1 MSYHIVGLN
10 SLIKNNLIRI
20 INSNKDYYLVDLD
33 KLSYQIRTSYENIK
47 LLRKLKRASDK
58 KLVQKELNDYWK
70 ISMQKEVDKVIENKK
85 DKLLIFI
92 GLISKYDDHK
102 IKIKLNAKNKF
113 LLDVK
118 PEISASQTIEY
129 NLGNYAN
136 YIIKGKFPLQ
146 FIDKNY
152 LVKERNKINQAYLKM
167 EYIKKRL
174 DTILNKFKKNSNTK
188 IFSFGN
194 KKKHNKLFGNQNDWY
209 LGSSKDYGIK
219 FKIIQ
224 NKELDSMTSFA
235 QIINQRKLTNRN
247 KKNKKFVDMALDIY
261 AYKDPWLALLSS
273 IENIND
279 YVIKGFLTKKD
290 SKKIPFIEEKH
301 KDSFKELNRSGFIN
315 KISDI
320 DFSLEKSNLKHKRK
334 VNNDVQ
340 IKEKFFI
347 PSIENYLI
355 DHGVK
360 FIYYED

>member
-20 INSNKDYYLVDLD
+20 INSNKDYFLFDLD

-47 LLRKLKRASDK
+47 LLRRLKRASDK
-58 KLVQKELNDYWK
+58 RSIQKELNNFWK
-70 ISMQKEVDKVIENKK
+70 KSMQSEVNKIIENNRNKI
-85 DKLLIFI
+85 LIFI

-102 IKIKLNAKNKF
+102 IKIKLDTKHKF

-129 NLGNYAN
+129 NLGSYAE

-146 FIDKNY
+146 FIDKEY
-152 LVKERNKINQAYLKM
+152 LVKERNKVNQTYLKM
-167 EYIKKRL
+167 GYKKKRL

-194 KKKHNKLFGNQNDWY
+194 KKKHEKLFGNKDDWY

-224 NKELDSMTSFA
+224 NEEPESVTSFA
-235 QIINQRKLTNRN
+235 QIMNQRKLKNRN
-247 KKNKKFVDMALDIY
+247 KKNKKFVDMALDVY

-290 SKKIPFIEEKH
+290 GKRLPFIEEKYR
-301 KDSFKELNRSGFIN
+301 DAFKELDKSGFIN
-315 KISDI
+315 KIGNV
-320 DFSLEKSNLKHKRK
+320 DFSLENSNLKHKRK
-334 VNNDVQ
+334 VNGDVQ

-355 DHGVK
+355 EHGVK
-360 FIYYED
+360 FIFHED